1 MKEAVLKGLDL
12 EMVRAEET
20 DYFTLNY
27 GLYFSIV
34 NEINMT
40 PLIDIMLV
48 LLIVFMVSSTAAL
61 ESGMDIELPKTTLTN
76 QKKEAEILVISL
88 SKEGHVA
95 VHGKQVRP
103 EEISRKIA
111 SSLLELKTDSV
122 ILEGDTAANL
132 GKAIELM
139 DMAKVAGAKN
149 FSIAAEEGNK
159 K

>member
-1 MKEAVLKGLDL
+1 MSMGKMSDGGEDDDA
-12 EMVRAEET
+12 
-20 DYFTLNY
+20 
-27 GLYFSIV
+27 IV
-34 NEINMT
+34 AEINMT

-61 ESGMDIELPKTTLTN
+61 ESGMDIELPKTALTN
-76 QKKEAEILVISL
+76 EKKEAEILVISL
-88 SKEGHVA
+88 SKDGQVA
-95 VHGKQVRP
+95 VHGKQVKA

-122 ILEGDTAANL
+122 ILEGDTSANL

-149 FSIAAEEGNK
+149 FSIAAEEGSK